1 MQRITQPFPSSRT
14 PRQRGV
20 SLLESLIAL
29 AICVLGI
36 MGILGMQM
44 RTLTDSQTATR
55 RAQAI
60 RLIEDL
66 SERMRVQPNASDGLR
81 RYISAPASVVS
92 NFDHT
97 PEPDEDCI
105 GKHPSCMLF
114 ANELRT
120 WKRSV
125 ATNLPRGSQ
134 ASVFIAPWEQDAIA
148 PTQVGVMVSW
158 RANESDSM
166 TDDDLNN
173 LDTTKVRNAANDAW
187 ISATGEDGIECP
199 EDRICHLQYIT
210 VAARCAPNDDGN
222 TYCPGS

>member
-20 SLLESLIAL
+20 SLLESLVAL

-66 SERMRVQPNASDGLR
+66 SERMRVNPNALAHINSYVSD
-81 RYISAPASVVS
+81 
-92 NFDHT
+92 FDD
-97 PEPDEDCI
+97 EPDTSNCDGNLSPE
-105 GKHPSCMLF
+105 
-114 ANELRT
+114 ELAACDVGI
-120 WKRSV
+120 WKQSV
-125 ATNLPRGSQ
+125 ANNLPRGSQ
-134 ASVFIAPWEQDAIA
+134 ASVFIAPWENAAA

-166 TDDDLNN
+166 TDDDLDN

>member
-66 SERMRVQPNASDGLR
+66 SERMRVNPNALAHINSYVSD
-81 RYISAPASVVS
+81 
-92 NFDHT
+92 FDD
-97 PEPDEDCI
+97 EPDTSNCDGNLSPE
-105 GKHPSCMLF
+105 
-114 ANELRT
+114 ELAACDVGI
-120 WKRSV
+120 WKQSV
-125 ATNLPRGSQ
+125 ANNLPRGSQ
-134 ASVFIAPWEQDAIA
+134 ASVFIAPWENAAA

-158 RANESDSM
+158 RANEVVEKDE
-166 TDDDLNN
+166 DDPESLKY
-173 LDTTKVRNAANDAW
+173 LDNIDATKVRNDDNEL

-210 VAARCAPNDDGN
+210 VAARCALNDDGN